1 MLGCQLSSITSML
14 PRNRQ
19 NCAGSWMGVMWVICA
34 PFAITGPTIGGEL
47 KKRYG
52 LREVGYFSVGCLVVA
67 MGCLGGSALSERRR
81 KRTTQDMGEEGHSGE
96 EYGDEELPKLEA
108 SNDCRPCQIQ
118 GHV

>member
-1 MLGCQLSSITSML
+1 
-14 PRNRQ
+14 
-19 NCAGSWMGVMWVICA
+19 MGVMWVICA

-52 LREVGYFSVGCLVVA
+52 LREVGYFAVGCLVVA
-67 MGCLGGSALSERRR
+67 MGFLGGSALSERRR
-81 KRTTQDMGEEGHSGE
+81 GRTMQGMGEERQSGE
-96 EYGDEELPKLEA
+96 EHEDEEVPKSEA